1 MQNNDEKLV
10 LSLFGAK
17 DLGYV
22 SKRALVR
29 AVAGHHRYA
38 NKLLLELFCANPDH
52 ETFNDVSEAVLAPMR
67 IERMKR
73 MAGA

>member
-1 MQNNDEKLV
+1 MKSEDEKLV

-22 SKRALVR
+22 SKPALVR

-52 ETFNDVSEAVLAPMR
+52 AMFEGVNEVVLAPMR
-67 IERMKR
+67 SERMKR

>member
-1 MQNNDEKLV
+1 MKSDDEKLV
-10 LSLFGAK
+10 LSLFGAN

-22 SKRALVR
+22 SKPALVR

-52 ETFNDVSEAVLAPMR
+52 AIFKDVSEAVLAPMR
-67 IERMKR
+67 VERVSR